1 MNHIFKKIWNKSLG
15 RMIVVSENAK
25 SAGKTDNT
33 TGIQQNSLSNV
44 HDDEQG
50 KSGVFSFKPFVLQ
63 SLALSVAMILGGN
76 TQADDNYARSTTDTA
91 IGSAKGIS
99 HISTNNGTTLTSVA
113 GITVTSTS
121 LNMDDID
128 SFTVGGV
135 TTTKAAYPDKV
146 AAFINAAKKGG
157 NIAVGI
163 NSSAM
168 GMANIASGFNSSA
181 VGSNKFNHPTKHVI
195 I

>member
-44 HDDEQG
+44 QCDEQG

-63 SLALSVAMILGGN
+63 SLALSIAMILGGN

-91 IGSAKGIS
+91 LGSARGIA
-99 HISTNNGTTLTSVA
+99 HTTTTTAGKITAVG
-113 GITVTSTS
+113 GITVTTTGAGTS
-121 LNMDDID
+121 LDDID
-128 SFTVGGV
+128 SFTANGV
-135 TTTKAAYPDKV
+135 TTTKAADPAKV

-163 NSSAM
+163 KQSHRTAQFAKLLFC
-168 GMANIASGFNSSA
+168 G
-181 VGSNKFNHPTKHVI
+181 
-195 I
+195 